1 MYRHHDRVI
10 RVLKHQWA
18 AWQNRT
24 PKMSRKRWRGF
35 GGRNCRR
42 GERRAGKLQYLN
54 KPATWI
60 DLMGFHAVS
69 LFVHLRNNR
78 QMPNKLMTTK
88 KQSELGL
95 LRQVAIKE
103 DKHNSYRKPFLQETP
118 QKSSR

>member
-1 MYRHHDRVI
+1 
-10 RVLKHQWA
+10 
-18 AWQNRT
+18 
-24 PKMSRKRWRGF
+24 MSRKRWRGF

-54 KPATWI
+54 KAATWI

-69 LFVHLRNNR
+69 LFVHLKNNR

-103 DKHNSYRKPFLQETP
+103 DKHNSYIPSRNSTEKQQMMESTP
-118 QKSSR
+118 QLKVQTQFKGHQLKTATGNL